1 MIIKNH
7 NIISPRPLLLYN
19 YSIATIIMLRSAI
32 LAATI
37 ASTAAFSPAP
47 TGRASTSVSESKAD
61 LQNLAAKLNP
71 AVKYFD
77 PLNLAEAEFWGES
90 NEATIGF
97 LRESE
102 VKHGRVAVS

>member
-1 MIIKNH
+1 MK
-7 NIISPRPLLLYN
+7 
-19 YSIATIIMLRSAI
+19 SAI

-37 ASTAAFSPAP
+37 ASTFAFAPSP

-102 VKHGRVAVS
+102 VKHGRIAVSCILGGYIL

>member
-1 MIIKNH
+1 MK
-7 NIISPRPLLLYN
+7 
-19 YSIATIIMLRSAI
+19 SAI

-37 ASTAAFSPAP
+37 ASACAFAPSP
-47 TGRASTSVSESKAD
+47 TGRVSTSVSESKAD

-102 VKHGRVAVS
+102 VKHGRVAVSLYFVWVSTNFCKKCSYLMLIYNLHLL

>member
-1 MIIKNH
+1 
-7 NIISPRPLLLYN
+7 
-19 YSIATIIMLRSAI
+19 MLKSAI

-37 ASTAAFSPAP
+37 ASSYGFAPAP